1 MIEYG
6 RTLPTSFVKMYGVD
20 QGKIEHTTFECGLS
34 DKLLDNLPN
43 SADIIT
49 VDGKQYPSSIVEL
62 HRPTGK
68 YISRALIKLFN
79 LFSQKGVIRIIGNTC
94 APGLKFPVLTSEKG
108 IDQFENLPNKCPI
121 IAANILGYEEFPNAV
136 TVKGEPFMVLSI
148 PDDWNSFEDYISAFT
163 SKYRVRAKKILKET
177 KEVEVK
183 KLSDLPPNEWIASC
197 GNLLTQSLTTK
208 TIAIGRNLP
217 KLLSCYH
224 QSLGENF
231 EIWGYYHAGELVGF
245 ISCIRDDNKLFAMH
259 LGLKKQD
266 NPFPKLYSRML
277 IDMVKWAIDN
287 DLARINF
294 GRTGAEIKSTLGAIP
309 VENSFVVFTRSR
321 LLLRLFKVYAKYFQK
336 KFIYTLRQ
344 PFKEPKKAKS
354 VPFEA

>member
-1 MIEYG
+1 MFG
-6 RTLPTSFVKMYGVD
+6 TD
-20 QGKIEHTTFECGLS
+20 QEKLDHSTFECGLS
-34 DKLLDNLPN
+34 DKLLSDLPN
-43 SADIIT
+43 SADTIT
-49 VDGKQYPSSIVEL
+49 VDGRQYPSSIVEL

-68 YISRALIKLFN
+68 YISRALIRLFN

-94 APGLKFPVLTSEKG
+94 APGLKFPVLTSGKG
-108 IDQFENLPNKCPI
+108 MDQFEKLPNKCPI

-136 TVKGEPFMVLSI
+136 TVKGEPFMVLNI
-148 PDDWNSFEDYISAFT
+148 RENWKSFEDYISDFT

-183 KLSDLPPNEWIASC
+183 KLSNLPPNQWIASC
-197 GNLLTQSLTTK
+197 GNLLNQSLSTK

-224 QSLGENF
+224 QSLGDNF
-231 EIWGYYHAGELVGF
+231 KVWGYYHEGDLIGF
-245 ISCIRDDNKLFAMH
+245 ISCIRDDKKLFAMH
-259 LGLKKQD
+259 LGMKKQE

-277 IDMVKWAIDN
+277 LDMVKWAIDN
-287 DLARINF
+287 DLERVNF

-309 VENSFVVFTRSR
+309 VENSFVVFTRSGF
-321 LLLRLFKVYAKYFQK
+321 LLQLFKVYAKYFQK

-344 PFKEPKKAKS
+344 PFKEPQAVKS
-354 VPFEA
+354 VPVEE

>member
-1 MIEYG
+1 MFG
-6 RTLPTSFVKMYGVD
+6 TD
-20 QGKIEHTTFECGLS
+20 QEKLDHSTFECGLS
-34 DKLLDNLPN
+34 DKLLSDLPN
-43 SADIIT
+43 SADTIT
-49 VDGKQYPSSIVEL
+49 VDGRQYPSSIVEL

-68 YISRALIKLFN
+68 YISRALIRLFN

-94 APGLKFPVLTSEKG
+94 APGLKFPVLTSGKG
-108 IDQFENLPNKCPI
+108 MDQFEKLPNKCPI

-136 TVKGEPFMVLSI
+136 TVKGEPFMVLNI
-148 PDDWNSFEDYISAFT
+148 RENWKSFEDYISDFT

-183 KLSDLPPNEWIASC
+183 KLSNLPPNQWIASC
-197 GNLLTQSLTTK
+197 GNLLHQSLSTK

-224 QSLGENF
+224 QSLGDNF
-231 EIWGYYHAGELVGF
+231 EVWGYYHAGDLIGF
-245 ISCIRDDNKLFAMH
+245 ISCIRDDKKLFAMH
-259 LGLKKQD
+259 LGMNKQE
-266 NPFPKLYSRML
+266 NSFPKLYSRML
-277 IDMVKWAIDN
+277 LDMVKWAIDN
-287 DLARINF
+287 DLERVNF

-321 LLLRLFKVYAKYFQK
+321 FLLQLFKVYAKYFQK

-344 PFKEPKKAKS
+344 PFKEPKAVKS
-354 VPFEA
+354 VPIEE

>member
-6 RTLPTSFVKMYGVD
+6 RSLQTSFAEMFKAD
-20 QGKIEHTTFECGLS
+20 QGKLEQSTFECDLS
-34 DKLLDNLPN
+34 DKLLGDLPN

-49 VDGKQYPSSIVEL
+49 VDGRQYPSSIVEL

-79 LFSQKGVIRIIGNTC
+79 LFSQKRVIRIIGNTC
-94 APGLKFPVLTSEKG
+94 APGLKFPVLISGKG

-136 TVKGEPFMVLSI
+136 TVKGEPIMVLNI
-148 PDDWNSFEDYISAFT
+148 PEYWNSFEDYISAFT
-163 SKYRVRAKKILKET
+163 SKYRVRAKKTLKET

-183 KLSDLPPNEWIASC
+183 KLSDLPPNQWIASC
-197 GNLLTQSLTTK
+197 ANLLNQSLSTK

-231 EIWGYYHAGELVGF
+231 EVWGYYQEGDLIGF
-245 ISCIRDDNKLFAMH
+245 ISCIRDDKKLFAMH
-259 LGLKKQD
+259 LGLKKQE

-277 IDMVKWAIDN
+277 LDMVKWAIDN
-287 DLARINF
+287 DLERVNF

-321 LLLRLFKVYAKYFQK
+321 FLLQLFKVYARYFQK
-336 KFIYTLRQ
+336 KFIYTLQQ
-344 PFKEPKKAKS
+344 PFKEPKAEKS